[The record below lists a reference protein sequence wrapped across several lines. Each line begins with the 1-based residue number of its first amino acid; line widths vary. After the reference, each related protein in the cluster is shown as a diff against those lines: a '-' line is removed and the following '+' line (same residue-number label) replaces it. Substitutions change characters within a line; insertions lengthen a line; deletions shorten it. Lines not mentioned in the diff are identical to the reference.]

1 MLLSV
6 MFSFKYF
13 ILLSMFDAQPG
24 LPFCIHVVISFL
36 KHFILKQLWIHRKLQ
51 REMYREVPCTL
62 PPASPLLTSYTTIVQ
77 YHTEKF
83 ILVQSIEFIQISL
96 VCMCMYAVSILCSF
110 ITYSFVSPLQQLKYS
125 VVPSSQDSLL
135 LPLYSYAHLS
145 LPFS

>member
-24 LPFCIHVVISFL
+24 LPFCIHVVTSFF
-36 KHFILKQLWIHRKLQ
+36 KHFILKQLRIHRKLQ

-62 PPASPLLTSYTTIVQ
+62 PPASPMLTSYTTIVQ

-83 ILVQSIEFIQISL
+83 IWVQSIEFIQISL
-96 VCMCMYAVSILCSF
+96 VCMCMYSSMQFYHIQLCITTATVKMLDSTIITRLCFYLF
-110 ITYSFVSPLQQLKYS
+110 IATPI
-125 VVPSSQDSLL
+125 SLF
-135 LPLYSYAHLS
+135 
-145 LPFS
+145 PFPNLW